1 MRRRAFIAGLG
12 GAAAAAWPLAARAQ
26 QAPTPVPVVGLIGGV
41 APENYQRFVA
51 ALLQGLKEAGFVDGD
66 NVRVEQRWAR
76 GQLDQLP
83 SLAGELMARRVAV
96 ILTAGG
102 TSVALAVKR
111 TGTTI
116 PVVFALGSDPVEDGL
131 VASLNR
137 PGGTITGVTF
147 FTNALLAKR
156 LELLR
161 DIIPN
166 TALIAALVNPK
177 NARAGRDTA
186 DLQAAANGIGQAI
199 EFYQASTADELDASF
214 EKLARAKA
222 GAVLVTSDAFFASR
236 REQLVV
242 LAARHGIAATF
253 GTREFVVAGGLASYG
268 ANVADSHRQ
277 AGIYAGRILKGEKP
291 ADLPVMQPTK
301 FELVLNLRTA
311 KALGLTIPSKLLFTA
326 DEVIE

>member
-1 MRRRAFIAGLG
+1 MRRREFLG
-12 GAAAAAWPLAARAQ
+12 VVGAATAAAWPLTARAQ
-26 QAPTPVPVVGLIGGV
+26 QATTPVVGLIGGV
-41 APENYQRFVA
+41 APENYERFVA
-51 ALLQGLKEAGFVDGD
+51 ALLQGLKEAGFVDGE

-83 SLAGELMARRVAV
+83 SLAGELIARRVAV

-102 TSVALAVKR
+102 TSVALAVKK

-161 DIIPN
+161 ELVPK
-166 TALIAALVNPK
+166 TSLIAALVNPK
-177 NARAGRDTA
+177 NARAGRDTS
-186 DLQAAANGIGQAI
+186 DLQVAANGISQAI
-199 EFYQASTADELDASF
+199 EFFQAGTPDELDASF
-214 EKLARAKA
+214 EKLARAKSD
-222 GAVLVTSDAFFASR
+222 AVLVTSDAFFTSR

-242 LAARHGIAATF
+242 LAARYGIPATF
-253 GTREFVVAGGLASYG
+253 GSREFVAAGGLASYG

-311 KALGLTIPSKLLFTA
+311 KALGLTVPPTLLARA